1 MKTLEQALSR
11 IDLNLLVSLSVLIK
25 EKNVSR
31 AAEKLYLSQP
41 AMSRILGRLRE
52 LFDDP
57 LFYRESNGLQPTA
70 KTLELESLLNEIL
83 FSIDSLINSSTFS
96 AELCEKAFRIS
107 TPPLMSKLLTAPLA
121 KAIYDIAPKVT
132 LEEYPSAIDPIL
144 LLKEGH
150 VDFSIHIKD
159 TIINDEYHSENIGRT
174 YPVIYGALNHPLLQ
188 RESITIDDCL
198 EYSFVDLSL
207 DIRSTGE
214 YLNPLDTELIKQGKK
229 RTVALRSGQ
238 LSTLIESIK
247 DTDRLIIGGHLLEQ
261 DSTLGDKFTV
271 IKAFNSE
278 PYMVNINLIEHRRTL
293 TSPSHCW
300 LKSVIIESIRSTF
313 SNQKSSTLR

>member
-1 MKTLEQALSR
+1 MKTLEQELSR

-41 AMSRILGRLRE
+41 AMSRILGRLRD

-70 KTLELESLLNEIL
+70 KTLELESQLDEIL
-83 FSIDSLINSSTFS
+83 FSIDGLVNSTTFS

-150 VDFSIHIKD
+150 VDFSIHIQD
-159 TIINDEYHSENIGRT
+159 TVINDEYHSEKIGYT

-214 YLNPLDTELIKQGKK
+214 YLNPLDAELIKQGKK
-229 RTVALRSGQ
+229 RTVTLRSGQ

-247 DTDRLIIGGHLLEQ
+247 DTNRLIIGGHLLEQ

-293 TSPSHCW
+293 TSSPHCW
-300 LKSVIIESIRSTF
+300 LKSVIINSIKDQF
-313 SNQKSSTLR
+313 FIPNE

>member
-1 MKTLEQALSR
+1 MKTLEQELSR
-11 IDLNLLVSLSVLIK
+11 IDLNLLVPLSVLIK
-25 EKNVSR
+25 ERSVSR
-31 AAEKLYLSQP
+31 AAEKLFLSQP
-41 AMSRILGRLRE
+41 AMSRILGRLRD

-70 KTLELESLLNEIL
+70 KTLELEVQLDAIL
-83 FSIDSLINSSTFS
+83 FSIDSLVNSSTFS

-107 TPPLMSKLLTAPLA
+107 TPPLMSKLLTTPLA

-150 VDFSIHIKD
+150 VDFSIHIQD
-159 TIINDEYHSENIGRT
+159 IVVSDEYRSEKIGYT
-174 YPVIYGALNHPLLQ
+174 YPVIYGASNHPLLQ
-188 RESITIDDCL
+188 KENITINDCL

-214 YLNPLDTELIKQGKK
+214 YLNPLDSELVKQGKK
-229 RTVALRSGQ
+229 RAVALKSGQ

-247 DTDRLIIGGHLLEQ
+247 GTDRLIIGGHLLEK
-261 DSTLGDKFTV
+261 DSILDSNFTA
-271 IKAFNSE
+271 IKAFDTE
-278 PYMVNINLIEHRRTL
+278 PYMVNIYLIEHRRTL
-293 TSPSHCW
+293 TSAPHCW
-300 LKSVIIESIRSTF
+300 LKSVITESISSNF
-313 SNQKSSTLR
+313 SLPKSLMDR

>member
-1 MKTLEQALSR
+1 MKTLEQELSR
-11 IDLNLLVSLSVLIK
+11 VDLNLLVSLSVLIK

-70 KTLELESLLNEIL
+70 KILELESQLDNLL
-83 FSIDSLINSSTFS
+83 FSIDSLIKSSNFS
-96 AELCEKAFRIS
+96 AKTCEKAFRLS

-121 KAIYDIAPKVT
+121 KAIHDIAPKVT

-150 VDFSIHIKD
+150 VDFSIHIED
-159 TIINDEYHSENIGRT
+159 IVTSDEYRSEKIGYT
-174 YPVIYGALNHPLLQ
+174 YPVIYGASDHPLLKK
-188 RESITIDDCL
+188 ENITIDDCL
-198 EYSFVDLSL
+198 EYSFVELSL

-214 YLNPLDTELIKQGKK
+214 YLNPIDVELRKQGKC
-229 RTVALRSGQ
+229 RSIALKSGQ

-247 DTDRLIIGGHLLEQ
+247 GTDRLIIGGHLLGQ
-261 DSTLGDKFTV
+261 DPILGSSFKAIKTFDSKPYTV
-271 IKAFNSE
+271 GI
-278 PYMVNINLIEHRRTL
+278 YLIEHKRTL
-293 TSPSHCW
+293 TSSPHRW
-300 LKSVIIESIRSTF
+300 LKLMISESIK
-313 SNQKSSTLR
+313 KSFQD